1 MAAHTELLQHGV
13 SEEEEAPTEPH
24 TPKQKA
30 AIALGGGAGVP
41 KILASGKGDMAQ
53 KLLDYAESQ
62 GMAIEKNSDLAQ
74 VLINLDLGDSVPEE
88 VFMAVAEI
96 LYYIIAGLAWVI
108 PAGAIIW
115 WMQKE

>member
-1 MAAHTELLQHGV
+1 L
-13 SEEEEAPTEPH
+13 SEEEERPEASPSS
-24 TPKQKA
+24 QKA
-30 AIALGGGAGVP
+30 AVAIGSGGAASNVP
-41 KILASGKGDMAQ
+41 KVLASGKGDMAQ

-96 LYYIIAGLAWVI
+96 LYYIYEVNDSLKSES
-108 PAGAIIW
+108 PTS
-115 WMQKE
+115 